1 MQSIRFSE
9 NRRGKNYC
17 CAEKVQTNTVGLAS
31 KLLGFNMGSI
41 LGDVFCS
48 LKLLNVQWSGI
59 RLYARNDGQTC
70 FGVPGAGLFKE
81 EVYIYM
87 ETPACSWPSLRPVL
101 GRDTFWPLAPALGSQ
116 PDAFYDRGITFP
128 INCFLNNGAPSPK
141 IVGMPILFR
150 KRRLSFARAM
160 GLLIQMQL
168 DVC

>member
-1 MQSIRFSE
+1 MCRKSANKYSRPCLEIAWFQYGIDFG
-9 NRRGKNYC
+9 RRVLLIEIVERAMVRYSTL
-17 CAEKVQTNTVGLAS
+17 CAERWADMLWSTWSRTVQR
-31 KLLGFNMGSI
+31 GSI
-41 LGDVFCS
+41 
-48 LKLLNVQWSGI
+48 
-59 RLYARNDGQTC
+59 
-70 FGVPGAGLFKE
+70 
-81 EVYIYM
+81 YIYT